1 MGKAMRWEALVK
13 FLLALALGV
22 AGVASPRLV
31 GPAYAMQVT
40 TTTVADTVYHADGTT
55 ATGTVIL
62 NWPTFTTM
70 TGEVIQGGSQ
80 STTIAAGGALSVA
93 LVPNVGATPI
103 GTYYTAVY
111 HLNDGS
117 VQKEYWVIP
126 VSAASVRIGA
136 VKNTV
141 LPTSVA
147 MQTVSKSYVDTAIAI
162 AVTGHP
168 LDSSPYVVKI
178 GDTMTGPLVL
188 PADPVSANQAA
199 DKHYV
204 DVNVAG
210 VSGALAGKVST
221 LPSATQVVTQPA
233 GTDLETNRLNGVE
246 YATQYATIPNG
257 NGIANATSTS
267 DCTGAGAVGAGCVVT
282 VEPSITGTERYIN
295 KANWGYQ
302 THVKDLRRGAQHD
315 TYLNP
320 ENPLDPQDLVG
331 QGIDVTTTESNVAL
345 AQSLGVQ
352 TLQATGLEVRHAAL
366 AGGSNL
372 FSQELGSV
380 PYFKTNYLGLHVTGN
395 YNTAGQHILGAME
408 TNCYAVGDCLI
419 GSQFL
424 HSMGGYRDNS
434 DEGTHPFDIVIEEDH
449 RVFQGLCST
458 GCAAGSQSLSA
469 GSQASGGTQ
478 GDGRYLIDKN
488 PAGVL
493 STGALTGGSNG
504 TIHPTGTFTGTSFP
518 VSTFFQTTSL
528 IPSQTHNTA
537 PGTVTVA
544 IATTGLPAGFSSN
557 TAAAPSSS
565 GVACVSAQSSGFP
578 NHEMAPYTVVDGTH
592 LQMTLLKP
600 HGASSTIAIGGLC
613 GYGLEQTV
621 DTKIGIR
628 QVFPVIGS
636 YSSTGLYYAGATT
649 TVVGQTNTTS
659 SYLNVNLSILSAVRN
674 GNLVTVTTSGG
685 AGADLNGLTMAIAGV
700 TDSSY
705 NGSFP
710 VTSTGS
716 TSFTYAQTGPNSS
729 STGGT
734 LSYLTGGYALYPMAE
749 VLSVYNP
756 ATKSVDG
763 LFTLAPN
770 TVAWAA
776 GDALEQPHY
785 FQTLIGGDTAYV
797 SQTMPRPR
805 QYSSLGYFYTDNV
818 GPGVRGF
825 QIQNTSPASVY
836 FGNGGTRGYPDSA
849 FVSLGI
855 WAKDFD
861 AQAGESAVFALHC
874 NSKGC
879 NRWNS
884 AYDLFQL
891 DSSAGVDGVNYAPQ
905 SSTLTMGMRGSA
917 YSFSPTAFTA
927 STANITT
934 LNVTTVNAGAM
945 SLGAVTSTSETT
957 GVLTASSVAS
967 TGQLSGSS
975 LTTGAITATSQTLT
989 GTSTSAAVNTGVVTA
1004 TTLNGALSA
1013 ANVTSGTLG
1022 AARLP
1027 VMGASGSV
1035 HAVGAVPDPGA
1046 TAGTTRYLRED
1057 GTWVS
1062 PAGGVT
1068 AFNSRAGAVVPAS
1081 GDYSVA
1087 QVTGAAPLASPALTG
1102 TPTAPTA
1109 TAGDNSTRVA
1119 TTGFVTTSIANGPAS
1134 PPLSNGLLLWNR
1146 FTEAQGAAP
1155 VDYSGNG
1162 YVSTVPGGA
1171 NNPTASSEG
1180 LIFSPA
1186 TSQYYTLPTA
1196 VAAAGITYQAVIC
1209 QTGTTANLGWAQ
1221 PTFLSSTN
1229 GGGIILGL
1237 FGYGSI
1243 YTQAGGSWA
1252 PSMGLAS
1259 DFTSQYVPRTTSSAT
1274 EGDCRVVTWVLGAPD
1289 HIYIGDVEVKYGT
1302 PNGGSQGSSIGGVG
1316 LGSLQVGGGV
1326 TLGTHLTS
1334 GNFDGIL
1341 RELFV
1346 YNRALSGIDLTRQ
1359 VQNAK
1364 AIAIQD
1370 GAPFVKPSSSSTTS
1384 SVVCLGDSITYGYAV
1399 TNSYCALATFTPM
1412 ETVNITRSAVSGRLA
1427 LALAASTYTE
1437 TAPLYAAGAAHNTAL
1452 VFIGTNDLHETAA
1465 QILGEYGKITTE
1477 LRKIGY
1483 KVVWAPMLSRGGGA
1497 DTWKDVMN
1505 PVLVA
1510 NAPLMA
1516 DGFLNWSNDPLLGA
1530 DGAYANATY
1539 FNSGDTIHP
1548 TQTGQ
1553 NLMGVYWTNVYNKL
1567 WGATETTPVTVSTA
1581 IHPLTASEGWTTV
1594 TANSVLTLPSCY
1606 GYSGSWSVKVNP
1618 GLTVTMKNAVAAQ
1631 TIDGTD
1637 YSSSGLSLTAG
1648 SRARFLVVPGTSAA
1662 GGCTWSL
1669 Q

>member
-1 MGKAMRWEALVK
+1 MGKRIRWDALVK
-13 FLLALALGV
+13 FLLALALGA

-31 GPAYAMQVT
+31 GVAYAMQIA
-40 TTTVADTVYHADGTT
+40 TTTVSDTVYHADGTT
-55 ATGTVIL
+55 ATGTVIV

-80 STTIAAGGALSVA
+80 SKAIGTGGALSVA

-103 GTYYTAVY
+103 GTYYTVVY
-111 HLNDGS
+111 HLDDGS

-126 VSAASVRIGA
+126 VSTSSVTIAA

-147 MQTVSKSYVDTAIAI
+147 MQTVSKSYVDTAIAT
-162 AVTGHP
+162 AVSGHP
-168 LDSSPYVVKI
+168 LDSSPYVVKA

-188 PADPVSANQAA
+188 PGDPVAANQAA

-204 DVNVAG
+204 DTNVAG

-221 LPSATQVVTQPA
+221 LPIATQVVTQPA
-233 GTDLETNRLNGVE
+233 GTDLETNRLNHVE
-246 YATQYATIPNG
+246 YASQYATLPNS
-257 NGIANATSTS
+257 NGIANATTS
-267 DCTGAGAVGAGCVVT
+267 ADCTGAGAAGAGCVVT
-282 VEPSITGTERYIN
+282 VEPSITGTERYN
-295 KANWGYQ
+295 KSNWGYQ

-320 ENPLDPQDLVG
+320 ENPLNPQDLVG

-345 AQSLGVQ
+345 AQATGIQ
-352 TLQATGLEVRHAAL
+352 DLQATGLEVQHAAL

-372 FSQELGSV
+372 FSQELGTV
-380 PYFKTNYLGLHVTGN
+380 PYFKTNYVGEQVTGT
-395 YNTAGQHILGAME
+395 YNTSGQHVLGVMQ

-419 GSQFL
+419 GAQFMY
-424 HSMGGYRDNS
+424 SMGGYRDNS
-434 DEGTHPFDIVIEEDH
+434 DEGTHPFDIGVVEDS

-458 GCAAGSQSLSA
+458 GCTTGSQTLTT
-469 GSQASGGTQ
+469 ASPTAGGTQ

-488 PAGVL
+488 PSGVI
-493 STGALTGGSNG
+493 STGSLTGGSNG
-504 TIHPTGTFTGTSFP
+504 TIHPTATFTGTSFP
-518 VSTFFQTTSL
+518 VSTFFQTASL
-528 IPSQTHNTA
+528 IPSQAHNTA

-544 IATTGLPAGFSSN
+544 IVTAGVPAGYSTN

-565 GVACVSAQSSGFP
+565 GVACVAANGLWP

-600 HGASSTIAIGGLC
+600 HGANTTIAIGGLC

-621 DTKIGIR
+621 DTENGVR

-636 YSSTGLYYAGATT
+636 YSATGLYYAGASTP
-649 TVVGQTNTTS
+649 VVGQMGTTS
-659 SYLNVNLSILSAVRN
+659 AYANVNLSILSAVRS
-674 GNLVTVTTSGG
+674 GNQVTVTTSGG
-685 AGADLNGLTMAIAGV
+685 AGFDLNGLTMTVAGV
-700 TDSSY
+700 ADSSY

-710 VTSTGS
+710 VTTTGGA
-716 TSFTYAQTGPNSS
+716 SFTYTQTGPNSS

-734 LSYLTGGYALYPMAE
+734 ISYVTGGYALYPMAE
-749 VLSVYNP
+749 VLSVFNP

-763 LFTLAPN
+763 TFTLAPN

-785 FQTLIGGDTAYV
+785 FQTLIGGDTAYIT
-797 SQTMPRPR
+797 QTQPRPR
-805 QYSSLGYFYTDNV
+805 QYTSLGYYYNDNV
-818 GPGVRGF
+818 GPGLRGF
-825 QIQNTSPASVY
+825 QIQNTVPASRY
-836 FGNGGTRGYPDSA
+836 FGNGGTHGYPDIA
-849 FVSLGI
+849 YVSLGI
-855 WAKDFD
+855 WAKDFE
-861 AQAGESAVFALHC
+861 AQAGEQAAFALHC

-884 AYDLFQL
+884 AYDLFEL
-891 DSSAGVDGVNYAPQ
+891 DSSAGVDSVNYAPQ
-905 SSTLTMGMRGSA
+905 SSTLAINLRGTG

-927 STANITT
+927 GTANITT
-934 LNVTTVNAGAM
+934 VNATTINAGTVNM
-945 SLGAVTSTSETT
+945 SAVTSTT
-957 GVLTASSVAS
+957 VA
-967 TGQLSGSS
+967 
-975 LTTGAITATSQTLT
+975 TGAITASSLASTGTITAASETLT

-1013 ANVTSGTLG
+1013 ANVTSGTLS

-1027 VMGASGSV
+1027 VMGASGSS

-1068 AFNSRAGAVVPAS
+1068 SFNSRAGAVVPAS

-1109 TAGDNSTRVA
+1109 TAGDNSTKVA
-1119 TTGFVTTSIANGPAS
+1119 TTGFVTTAVANGPAA
-1134 PPLSNGLLLWNR
+1134 PPLGSGLLLWNR
-1146 FTEAQGAAP
+1146 FTEATGVAP

-1162 YVSTVPGGA
+1162 YVSTVPGGSA
-1171 NNPTASSEG
+1171 NPTGSSEG
-1180 LIFSPA
+1180 WIFSPT
-1186 TSQYYTLPTA
+1186 TSQYYTLPAA
-1196 VAAAGITYQAVIC
+1196 VSASAHTFMAVIC
-1209 QTGTTANLGWAQ
+1209 QNATTASLGWAQ

-1229 GGGIILGL
+1229 SGGLILGL

-1243 YTQAGGSWA
+1243 YTPAGGSWA

-1259 DFTSQYVPRTTSSAT
+1259 DFTSQYIPRTTSSAT
-1274 EGDCRVVTWVLGAPD
+1274 EGGCQVVTWEPGTTD
-1289 HIYIGDVEVKYGT
+1289 HIYVGDQEVTYGS
-1302 PNGGSQGSSIGGVG
+1302 PNGGSQGNSSAGIG
-1316 LGSLQVGGGV
+1316 LGNLQVGGGV
-1326 TLGTHLTS
+1326 TLGTHLTN

-1346 YNRALSGIDLTRQ
+1346 YSGTLTGNDLIRQ

-1364 AIAIQD
+1364 AIAIAD
-1370 GAPFVKPSSSSTTS
+1370 GAPFVRFKSSSTTNS
-1384 SVVCLGDSITYGYAV
+1384 LVCLGDSITFGYLV
-1399 TNSYCALATFTPM
+1399 TNSYCSTATLTPT
-1412 ETVNITRSAVSGRLA
+1412 ETVKITRSAVSGRLA
-1427 LALAASTYTE
+1427 LAIAASAKMEAT
-1437 TAPLYAAGAAHNTAL
+1437 PLYAEGAAHNTAI
-1452 VFIGTNDLHETAA
+1452 VFAGTNDLHETAA
-1465 QILGEYGKITTE
+1465 QILAEYGKITSDLHE
-1477 LRKIGY
+1477 IGY
-1483 KVVWAPMLSRGGGA
+1483 KVLWAPMLSRGGSNDA
-1497 DTWKDVMN
+1497 WKNTMN

-1530 DGAYANATY
+1530 DGAYSNATY
-1539 FNSGDTIHP
+1539 FNSGDQIHP
-1548 TQTGQ
+1548 TQTGA
-1553 NLMGVYWTNVYNKL
+1553 NLMGVYATNVYNKL
-1567 WGATETTPVTVSTA
+1567 WGATETTPVTISTSTRTLGA
-1581 IHPLTASEGWTTV
+1581 ADSWSIV
-1594 TANSVLTLPSCY
+1594 TANSALTLPSCY
-1606 GYSGSWSVKVNP
+1606 GYAGSWTVKVNP
-1618 GLTVTMKNAVAAQ
+1618 GLTVTVKNAVAAQ

-1637 YSSSGLSLTAG
+1637 YSSSGLALTAG
-1648 SRARFLVVPGTSAA
+1648 ARTRFLVVPGASST
-1662 GGCTWSL
+1662 GGCTWSM